1 MSVDRGSRYDSF
13 GREAL
18 WLINIMSFDYSF
30 KFIFVGDTAVGKT
43 SILSQFLNG
52 HFDTNHEIT
61 IGVEFGSKIVLVNR
75 QNIKLQIWDTAG
87 QEEFR
92 SITRSYYRSSAAAL
106 VVYDVTRKDTFRSV
120 KRWVEEVRS
129 EGNGEIVLV
138 LIANKTDM
146 QG

>member
-1 MSVDRGSRYDSF
+1 
-13 GREAL
+13 
-18 WLINIMSFDYSF
+18 MSFDYSF

-43 SILSQFLNG
+43 SILSQFLNH

-61 IGVEFGSKIVLVNR
+61 IGVEFGSKTIMVNR

-106 VVYDVTRKDTFRSV
+106 VVYDVTRK
-120 KRWVEEVRS
+120 
-129 EGNGEIVLV
+129 
-138 LIANKTDM
+138 
-146 QG
+146 